1 MAPGRMPPEA
11 RLTERKDERRRAGG
25 SGLVFPSEEVL
36 SMTTT
41 TEQRTAPRRGRRSE
55 PRRAPPRALTLPETL
70 TVKELAELLDQS
82 AVDVIKHLMRH
93 GIMVAVNQVID
104 HQVAAVAAAAY
115 GVRTRLAEYTADTGA
130 ITANVGG
137 DREADLQTRPPVVTI
152 LGHVDHGKTSLLDYI
167 RQTAVVDK
175 EAGGITQHIGAY
187 QVVRDEQPITFLD
200 TPGHAAFTAIR
211 SRGARV
217 TDIAVLV
224 VAADDGIMPQTDEAI
239 SHARAAEVP
248 IVVAIN
254 KMDLPGAQPEVVK
267 RQLSERNLLVEDWG
281 GDVISVPVSAQT
293 GAGVE
298 DLLENLS
305 ALAEIMELKAN
316 PDRAAAGVIV
326 EATLNR
332 RRGPTATVLV
342 QTGTMRVGDHIVAGG
357 AWGRVRAITDE
368 NGKTIDAI
376 KPGSPGVIIG
386 LNATPEAGDILKVMP
401 NERTAR
407 QTATRRVHRASVGNA
422 DSVLTLDSVVKQIDA
437 GDVKELVLVLKADV
451 QGSVE
456 AVAQSVEKMSE
467 GEVKARII
475 HAGSGAVSD
484 SDVQLAAASGGIVLA
499 FNVGFEIGA
508 ERTAERLGVEVRNY
522 QIIYRLLE
530 DVEQALKG
538 MLEPEFAEVVI
549 GRAEVREIFP
559 GRRGLRIAGCRVLDG
574 RITRQGS
581 VRVMREDALMTETEI
596 GSLRHFRDEVNQATV
611 GTECGIVLNGYND
624 FEEGDVIVAYRM
636 ERVN

>member
-1 MAPGRMPPEA
+1 M
-11 RLTERKDERRRAGG
+11 
-25 SGLVFPSEEVL
+25 
-36 SMTTT
+36 T
-41 TEQRTAPRRGRRSE
+41 TEQRTAGPRRARRGE
-55 PRRAPPRALTLPETL
+55 PRRNTPRALVLPETL

-82 AVDVIKHLMRH
+82 PVDVIKQLMRH

-104 HQVAAVAAAAY
+104 HQVATVAAASY
-115 GVRTRLAEYTADTGA
+115 GVRTRLAEATEDTSA
-130 ITANVGG
+130 INAG
-137 DREADLQTRPPVVTI
+137 DGDDDVASMEARPPVITI

-167 RQTAVVDK
+167 RNTSVVEK

-187 QVVRDEQPITFLD
+187 QVAHDGHTMTFLD

-239 SHARAAEVP
+239 NHARAAEVP

-281 GDVISVPVSAQT
+281 GDVITVPVSAQT
-293 GAGVE
+293 GDGID
-298 DLLENLS
+298 DLLENLTVLS
-305 ALAEIMELKAN
+305 EIMELRAN
-316 PDRAAAGVIV
+316 PNRKAAGVIV
-326 EATLNR
+326 EATLDR

-342 QTGTMRVGDHIVAGG
+342 QAGTLKVGDQIVAGG
-357 AWGRVRAITDE
+357 AWGRVRAITNE
-368 NGKTIDAI
+368 RGETMEKIT
-376 KPGSPGVIIG
+376 PGSPGVLIG
-386 LNATPEAGDILKVMP
+386 LNATPEAGDILSVVAD
-401 NERTAR
+401 ERTAR
-407 QTATRRVHRASVGNA
+407 QTATRHGQRPTTGNL
-422 DSVLTLDSVVKQIDA
+422 DTVLTLDSVVKQIDA

-456 AVAQSVEKMSE
+456 AIAQSVEKLSE
-467 GEVKARII
+467 GDVKARII
-475 HAGSGAVSD
+475 HSGSGSVSD
-484 SDVQLAAASGGIVLA
+484 SDVQLAAASGGIILA

-508 ERTAERLGVEVRNY
+508 ERTSERLGVEVREY

-530 DVEQALKG
+530 DVEQALHG
-538 MLEPEFAEVVI
+538 MLEPEFQEVVV

-574 RITRQGS
+574 RITRQGT
-581 VRVMREDALMTETEI
+581 VRIMREDEIVAETQME
-596 GSLRHFRDEVNQATV
+596 SLRHFRDEINQAMA
-611 GTECGIVLNGYND
+611 GTECGIVLDSFNNY
-624 FEEGDVIVAYRM
+624 EEGDVIVSYRM

>member
-1 MAPGRMPPEA
+1 
-11 RLTERKDERRRAGG
+11 
-25 SGLVFPSEEVL
+25 
-36 SMTTT
+36 MTTAT
-41 TEQRTAPRRGRRSE
+41 ATRQRSAGPRRGGRRGAG
-55 PRRAPPRALTLPETL
+55 RAAPRALILPETL

-82 AVDVIKHLMRH
+82 PIDVIKQLMRH
-93 GIMVAVNQVID
+93 GIMVSVNQVID
-104 HQVAAVAAAAY
+104 HQVASVAAAAY
-115 GVRTRLAEYTADTGA
+115 GVRTRLREQAANTGA
-130 ITANVGG
+130 IHAGGNHDSETALS
-137 DREADLQTRPPVVTI
+137 ARPPVITI

-167 RQTAVVDK
+167 RQSAVVDK

-187 QVVRDEQPITFLD
+187 QVAREGNPITFLD
-200 TPGHAAFTAIR
+200 TPGHEAFTAIR

-281 GDVISVPVSAQT
+281 GDVIAVPVSAQT
-293 GAGVE
+293 GQGID

-305 ALAEIMELKAN
+305 VLAEILELKAN

-326 EATLNR
+326 EANLDR

-342 QTGTMRVGDHIVAGG
+342 QAGTLTVGDHIAAGTS
-357 AWGRVRAITDE
+357 WGRVRAITNE
-368 NGKTIDAI
+368 HGKTIPTI
-376 KPGSPGVIIG
+376 TPGSPGVIIG
-386 LNATPEAGDILKVMP
+386 LNATPEAGDILQVFP
-401 NERTAR
+401 NERSAR
-407 QTATRRVHRASVGNA
+407 QTATRHGQRTTIGSL
-422 DSVLTLDSVVKQIDA
+422 DTVLTLDSVVKQIDA
-437 GDVKELVLVLKADV
+437 GDVKELVLVVKADV

-456 AVAQSVEKMSE
+456 AVVQSVEKMSE
-467 GEVKARII
+467 GDVKPRII
-475 HAGSGAVSD
+475 HAGSGSVSD

-508 ERTAERLGVEVRNY
+508 ERTSERMGVEVRQY
-522 QIIYRLLE
+522 RIIYRLLE

-581 VRVMREDALMTETEI
+581 IRVMREDSIMTETEI
-596 GSLRHFRDEVNQATV
+596 GSLRHFRDEINQANA
-611 GTECGIVLNGYND
+611 GTECGIVLDGYND
-624 FEEGDVIVAYRM
+624 FNEGDVIVSYRM

>member
-1 MAPGRMPPEA
+1 M
-11 RLTERKDERRRAGG
+11 
-25 SGLVFPSEEVL
+25 
-36 SMTTT
+36 T
-41 TEQRTAPRRGRRSE
+41 TEQRTAG
-55 PRRAPPRALTLPETL
+55 PRRARRGETRRNTPRALVLPETL

-82 AVDVIKHLMRH
+82 PVDVIKQLMRH

-104 HQVAAVAAAAY
+104 HQVATVAAASY
-115 GVRTRLAEYTADTGA
+115 GVRTRLAEATEDTSA
-130 ITANVGG
+130 INASDG
-137 DREADLQTRPPVVTI
+137 DDDAASMEARPPVITI

-167 RQTAVVDK
+167 RNTSVVEK

-187 QVVRDEQPITFLD
+187 QVAHDGHTMTFLD

-239 SHARAAEVP
+239 NHARAAEVP

-281 GDVISVPVSAQT
+281 GDVITVPVSAQT
-293 GAGVE
+293 GDGID
-298 DLLENLS
+298 DLLENLTVLS
-305 ALAEIMELKAN
+305 EIMELKAN
-316 PDRAAAGVIV
+316 PNRKAAGVIV
-326 EATLNR
+326 EATLDR

-342 QTGTMRVGDHIVAGG
+342 QAGTLKVGDQIVAGG
-357 AWGRVRAITDE
+357 AWGRVRAITNE
-368 NGKTIDAI
+368 RGETMEKIT
-376 KPGSPGVIIG
+376 PGSPGVLIG
-386 LNATPEAGDILKVMP
+386 LNATPEAGDILSVVAD
-401 NERTAR
+401 ERTAR
-407 QTATRRVHRASVGNA
+407 QTATRHGQRPTTGNL
-422 DSVLTLDSVVKQIDA
+422 DTVLTLDSVVKQIDA

-456 AVAQSVEKMSE
+456 AIAQSVEKLSE
-467 GEVKARII
+467 GDVKARII
-475 HAGSGAVSD
+475 HSGSGSVSD
-484 SDVQLAAASGGIVLA
+484 SDVQLAAASGGIILA

-508 ERTAERLGVEVRNY
+508 ERTAERLGVEVREY

-530 DVEQALKG
+530 DVEQALHG
-538 MLEPEFAEVVI
+538 MLEPEFQEVVV

-574 RITRQGS
+574 RITRQGT
-581 VRVMREDALMTETEI
+581 VRIMREDEIVAETQME
-596 GSLRHFRDEVNQATV
+596 SLRHFRDEINQAMA
-611 GTECGIVLNGYND
+611 GTECGIVLDSFNNY
-624 FEEGDVIVAYRM
+624 EEGDVIVSYRM

>member
-1 MAPGRMPPEA
+1 MPLGQGLPTVQPVEQND
-11 RLTERKDERRRAGG
+11 RERRATRPA
-25 SGLVFPSEEVL
+25 SIVLTEEVL
-36 SMTTT
+36 PMT
-41 TEQRTAPRRGRRSE
+41 TEQRTAPRRARRGE
-55 PRRAPPRALTLPETL
+55 PRRAGPRALTLPETL

-82 AVDVIKHLMRH
+82 AVDVIKQLMRH

-104 HQVAAVAAAAY
+104 HQVATVAAAAY
-115 GVRTRLAEYTADTGA
+115 GVRTRLAEHTAATAAISAGA
-130 ITANVGG
+130 NDDAA
-137 DREADLQTRPPVVTI
+137 DDLQPRPPVITI

-167 RQTAVVDK
+167 RESAVVEK

-187 QVVRDEQPITFLD
+187 QVSRDGQPITFLD

-281 GDVISVPVSAQT
+281 GEVIAVPVSAQT
-293 GAGVE
+293 GEGMD

-305 ALAEIMELKAN
+305 ALAEIMELRAN
-316 PDRAAAGVIV
+316 PDRDAAGVIV
-326 EATLNR
+326 EATLDR
-332 RRGPTATVLV
+332 RRGPTATVLI
-342 QTGTMRVGDHIVAGG
+342 QTGTLRVGDTIVAGS

-368 NGKTIDAI
+368 RGATMDAV
-376 KPGSPGVIIG
+376 KPGSPGVVIG
-386 LNATPEAGDILKVMP
+386 LNATPEAGDILKVVS

-407 QTATRRVHRASVGNA
+407 QSATRHGQRAQVGSL
-422 DSVLTLDSVVKQIDA
+422 DTVLTLDSVVKQIDA

-456 AVAQSVEKMSE
+456 AVVQSVEKLSE
-467 GEVKARII
+467 GDVKARVI

-484 SDVQLAAASGGIVLA
+484 SDVQLASASGGIVLA

-549 GRAEVREIFP
+549 GRAEVREIFL
-559 GRRGLRIAGCRVLDG
+559 GRRGVRIAGCRVLDG
-574 RITRQGS
+574 RITRQGK
-581 VRVMREDALMTETEI
+581 VRVMRENNLMAETEI
-596 GSLRHFRDEVNQATV
+596 GSLRHFRDEVNQATA
-611 GTECGIVLNGYND
+611 GTDCGIVLSDYNGY
-624 FEEGDVIVAYRM
+624 EEGDVIVAYRM

>member
-1 MAPGRMPPEA
+1 
-11 RLTERKDERRRAGG
+11 
-25 SGLVFPSEEVL
+25 
-36 SMTTT
+36 MTTQ
-41 TEQRTAPRRGRRSE
+41 QRTAPRRARRSE
-55 PRRAPPRALTLPETL
+55 PRRNPPRALTLPETL

-115 GVRTRLAEYTADTGA
+115 GVRTRLAEHAADTAA
-130 ITANVGG
+130 ITANVDG
-137 DREADLQTRPPVVTI
+137 DRAEDLRPRPPVVTI

-187 QVVRDEQPITFLD
+187 QVLRDEHEQPITFLD

-248 IVVAIN
+248 IIVAIN
-254 KMDLPGAQPEVVK
+254 KMDLPAAQPEVVK
-267 RQLSERNLLVEDWG
+267 RQLSERNLLVEEWG
-281 GDVISVPVSAQT
+281 GDVITVPVSAQT
-293 GAGVE
+293 GEGVD

-305 ALAEIMELKAN
+305 VLAEIMELKAN
-316 PDRAAAGVIV
+316 PNRDAAGVIV

-342 QTGTMRVGDHIVAGG
+342 QTGTMRVGDHIVAGS

-368 NGKTIDAI
+368 NGKVIDAI

-386 LNATPEAGDILKVMP
+386 LNATPEAGDILKVAP
-401 NERTAR
+401 NERAAR
-407 QTATRRVHRASVGNA
+407 QAASRHRHRASLGSA
-422 DSVLTLDSVVKQIDA
+422 DTVLTLDSVVKQIDA
-437 GDVKELVLVLKADV
+437 GAVKELPLVLKADV

-467 GEVKARII
+467 GDVKARII

-522 QIIYRLLE
+522 RIIYRLLE

-538 MLEPEFAEVVI
+538 LLEPEFAEVVI

-574 RITRQGS
+574 RIMRQGS
-581 VRVMREDALMTETEI
+581 VRVMREDDLMTETEI

-624 FEEGDVIVAYRM
+624 FEEGDIIVAYRM